1 MYIKQNLTIRTHTIN
16 HCKFIINHCKFIT
29 HTKNYFY
36 NSTKTMAKVGLISCV
51 LIVFL
56 VFYSG
61 LFNLSALIEFH
72 IVMIFLPSFQFVTF
86 SCKYLLTKELI
97 ETILINSFSDPKK
110 LNLLKTLGGC
120 TGNTNSLHLIHKCA
134 RIPLL
139 GFTYFHQMNSGT
151 YLLKYMDVLF
161 YLILLKLWY
170 YILYYDDHRKFK
182 CKCCCVLQQ

>member
-29 HTKNYFY
+29 YTKNYFY
-36 NSTKTMAKVGLISCV
+36 NSTETMAKVGVISCV

-120 TGNTNSLHLIHKCA
+120 TGNTNSLHLIQVRKNTT
-134 RIPLL
+134 I
-139 GFTYFHQMNSGT
+139 GI
-151 YLLKYMDVLF
+151 YLLPSNELWDLFIQIYGYTFLFDSIKIVVL
-161 YLILLKLWY
+161 YIIL
-170 YILYYDDHRKFK
+170 
-182 CKCCCVLQQ
+182 